1 MVVFSLFHGRR
12 TREMGDWGE
21 SKVNQGQ
28 DQGAAKKTPQ
38 LGPRGSAAKNP
49 PTWVQGWSAK
59 TPPTHWKGRRRVKVS
74 ARVQS

>member
-1 MVVFSLFHGRR
+1 
-12 TREMGDWGE
+12 MGDWGE

-28 DQGAAKKTPQ
+28 DQGAAKKNPNLGLGAARRKTPQ

-59 TPPTHWKGRRRVKVS
+59 NPPTRWKGRRRVKVS
-74 ARVQS
+74 VRVRS